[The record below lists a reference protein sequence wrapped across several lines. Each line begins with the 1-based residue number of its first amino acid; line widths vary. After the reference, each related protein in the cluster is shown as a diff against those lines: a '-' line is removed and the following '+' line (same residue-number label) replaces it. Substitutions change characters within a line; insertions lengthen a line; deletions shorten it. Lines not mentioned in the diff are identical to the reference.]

1 MLLPSD
7 AKNMAAAHCSA
18 KVVAASKAAHNTQA
32 MLNENRDDYLYIPC
46 SEPLWYAYTARHF
59 STTVSSGGREG
70 GGERECVCVCVCE

>member
-18 KVVAASKAAHNTQA
+18 KVVASSKAAHNTQA

-46 SEPLWYAYTARHF
+46 SEPLWYAYAAHHLSTAAPQQ
-59 STTVSSGGREG
+59 
-70 GGERECVCVCVCE
+70 ERELD